1 MCSLSVLH
9 NKYDSAQSSTY
20 KENGTG
26 LEIRYGSGSM
36 TGFLSTD
43 VVTVGSSKVRN
54 VLNNTFFTQ
63 VYLINLISEFWY
75 S

>member
-1 MCSLSVLH
+1 MSLQKYSYDVFVSVLH

-54 VLNNTFFTQ
+54 VF
-63 VYLINLISEFWY
+63 E
-75 S
+75 